1 MRPKWFIPWII
12 LNFLAKIIINI
23 KIYGREK
30 IPKKGRVIIAPNHT
44 SFWDPP
50 LIGLAANREVFYLA
64 KEGLFKVNKFFA
76 WLIKSYNAIP
86 LKREIGG
93 IGAIKKAKELL
104 EKNLCICIFPEG
116 TRSKTGE
123 ILPFKNGVA
132 LLSMKTNSPVV
143 PAYIMGA
150 RDGFLKWLL
159 RKKRIAIAF
168 GEPLYPDK
176 LNKKNLNEFTEILK
190 KNIFKIK
197 EFVEKKE
204 GGFKKWKE

>member
-1 MRPKWFIPWII
+1 MRPKWFIPWVI
-12 LNFLAKIIINI
+12 LNFLAKIVINI

-64 KEGLFKVNKFFA
+64 KEGLFKVNKFFS
-76 WLIKSYNAIP
+76 WLIRTYNAIP

-104 EKNLCICIFPEG
+104 EKNLCLCIFPEG

-123 ILPFKNGVA
+123 LLPFKNGVA
-132 LLSMKTNSPVV
+132 LLSMKTSSPVI

-150 RDGFLKWLL
+150 REGFLKWFL
-159 RKKRIAIAF
+159 RKKKLVIAF

-190 KNIFKIK
+190 KNILKIK
-197 EFVEKKE
+197 EFVEKNE
-204 GGFKKWKE
+204 GGFKKWRE